1 MALLT
6 AVTPDVDGTTV
17 TAGNVAASDTISQ
30 ASLGSRG
37 AFLKII
43 NGNASTDTITISD
56 PGATP
61 AGNLLAAG
69 KATYTVT
76 NGTSKVFYISPL
88 AVDPSTQLVTITHS
102 VTPTVTYELYTL
114 V

>member
-6 AVTPDVDGTTV
+6 SVTPDVDGATV
-17 TAGNVAASDTISQ
+17 SASAVASTDTISQ

-37 AFLKII
+37 AFLKIT
-43 NGNASTDTITISD
+43 NGSGSTDTITISD

-69 KATYTVT
+69 KASYTVT
-76 NGTSKVFYISPL
+76 TATSKVFYISPL
-88 AVDPSTQLVTITHS
+88 AADPSTQLVTITHS
-102 VTPTVTYELYTL
+102 ATSSVTYELYTL